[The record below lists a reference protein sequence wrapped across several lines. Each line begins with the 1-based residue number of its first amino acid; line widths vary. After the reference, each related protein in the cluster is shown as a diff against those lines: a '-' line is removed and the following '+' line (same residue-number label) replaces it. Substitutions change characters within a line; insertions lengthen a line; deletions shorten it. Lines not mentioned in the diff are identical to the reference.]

1 MKGIIRIAG
10 LDFKGFSYV
19 YWNLY
24 VVREVVKRVKK
35 EVGSSGI
42 TPVKTFFKVG
52 KDRYRV
58 DYLIITCTSSS
69 WDRLKGELERRY
81 VCVDS
86 HFRFN
91 KRRQSWVRTDVTF
104 WKENELRDELI
115 DPLISISSLP
125 LVRKDKVT
133 ALLGVSYKLSSKSLN
148 EECPFY
154 KLYTEF
160 EVGVMDTCEG
170 NTKIGTLILQAERKW
185 KRDGGEKKWRKRKA
199 WKTVNGNYKEVG

>member
-24 VVREVVKRVKK
+24 VVREIVKRVKK

-91 KRRQSWVRTDVTF
+91 KRRQSWVRTEVNF
-104 WKENELRDELI
+104 YREDELKDELADFPGQIEVIQYGEDI
-115 DPLISISSLP
+115 D
-125 LVRKDKVT
+125 DKNV
-133 ALLGVSYKLSSKSLN
+133 LFEVKLDKN
-148 EECPFY
+148 IDGPFY

-160 EVGVMDTCEG
+160 EINEADNYKKNME
-170 NTKIGTLILQAERKW
+170 IGYLVLSAERKW
-185 KRDGGEKKWRKRKA
+185 KRGGGEKIWRKRKA